1 MQQVLIQATSKSEE
15 TVTKQHLAS
24 SVGSGLAEVY
34 ATPMMVA
41 LMENSAMNCL
51 APFLDEGETSVGTEI
66 SVSHIS
72 ATPLGLKVY
81 AISTITAV
89 EGRKVDF
96 EIEAFD
102 ECGKIGTAKH
112 TRFVVDSEKFIQKAN
127 SKLNV

>member
-1 MQQVLIQATSKSEE
+1 MQAVQLQATNKSET

-24 SVGSGLAEVY
+24 YVGSGLADVY

-41 LMENSAMNCL
+41 LMENSAMKCL
-51 APFLDEGETSVGTEI
+51 AQFLEEDETSVGTEI

-72 ATPLGLKVY
+72 ATPLGMKVY
-81 AISTITAV
+81 AISTITYV
-89 EGRKVDF
+89 DGRKVDF

-112 TRFVVDSEKFIQKAN
+112 TRFIVNSEKFLQKAN
-127 SKLNV
+127 SKFNV